1 MSARA
6 EDVPGGAGPRPRAGR
21 ARERLT
27 LPGVTRTAIG
37 LIDGAGFDA
46 LSLSSLAAE
55 LGVRPSALYTYV
67 DGLDGLRYV
76 VAVASTENLSVAVRN
91 AAIGTAGGRAL
102 DAIGG
107 AYRGFALEH
116 PGQFA
121 STLLPPRAPN
131 DDLARANHA
140 VLDVFVLV
148 YGAMGLAPDRARLA
162 ARSTRSAIHGFLA
175 LEHTAGTTAEH
186 DAEYRHLLETLQ
198 RGLG

>member
-1 MSARA
+1 MSAEA
-6 EDVPGGAGPRPRAGR
+6 AGR
-21 ARERLT
+21 RPRERLT
-27 LPGVTRTAIG
+27 LGGVTEAAIG
-37 LIDGAGFDA
+37 LVDTSGFEA

-67 DGLDGLRYV
+67 EGLDGLRYT
-76 VAVASTENLSVAVRN
+76 VAVASTENLTVAVRN
-91 AAIGTAGGRAL
+91 AAIGTAGDDAL
-102 DAIGG
+102 EAIGG
-107 AYRGFALEH
+107 AYRGFALGH

-131 DDLARANHA
+131 DDLARANRG

-148 YGAMGLAPDRARLA
+148 YGAMGLEPDRAHLA

-175 LEHTAGTTAEH
+175 LEHTAGSTATH
-186 DAEYRHLLETLQ
+186 DAEYQHLLETLR